1 MKGNRTV
8 AAVPIR
14 CLLPL
19 LVGLLL
25 LASQEASAQGVQ
37 PADVSLPLAGGRVTK
52 QVRSFK
58 DLREEGVIFQKL
70 DYSCGAAAL
79 STLLTYFFRDN
90 VPEDVVIGFIFI
102 SGQTPEE
109 GLKKYFR
116 RKGFSLLD
124 LKRFVEFR
132 GYKAAGFKDMTM
144 EDLVEV
150 LNEERVPVLLPI
162 KPFGY
167 YHFVVV
173 RGIQGDRVFIAD
185 PAVGNI
191 TMSVHRFIEE
201 WVDGIGFVVTRQPLA
216 RSLGASPSD
225 SELAQITAAG
235 APSGFKP
242 SSPAPALPSLLTVR
256 PTEPVPDP
264 RRLHPVFER
273 QASPEI
279 PRVAQSFPDDRGTAI
294 LSRFLVQRF
303 NASVQLGHPA
313 GNFIDFSPPNG
324 KPIRST
330 P

>member
-1 MKGNRTV
+1 MK
-8 AAVPIR
+8 
-14 CLLPL
+14 PL
-19 LVGLLL
+19 LAFLIGLFLVVTP
-25 LASQEASAQGVQ
+25 AASAQEVK
-37 PADVSLPLAGGRVTK
+37 PADLSLLLAGGRVTK
-52 QVRSFK
+52 QVRSLK
-58 DLREEGVIFQKL
+58 ELKGEGVIFQKL

-79 STLLTYFFRDN
+79 ATLLTYFFRDD

-132 GYKAAGFKDMTM
+132 GYKAAGFKDMTL
-144 EDLVEV
+144 EDLLEV
-150 LNEERVPVLLPI
+150 LNEERVPVILPI

-216 RSLGASPSD
+216 KARGVTPSD
-225 SELAQITAAG
+225 EALGHITAAG
-235 APSGFKP
+235 TPSGPKL
-242 SSPAPALPSLLTVR
+242 SSHAPTPPSLLTIR
-256 PTEPVPDP
+256 PSEPVPDAQQL
-264 RRLHPVFER
+264 RSFFDRL
-273 QASPEI
+273 ASPEV
-279 PRVAQSFPDDRGTAI
+279 PRLAQSFPDDRSAATI
-294 LSRFLVQRF
+294 TRFLAQRF
-303 NASVQLGHPA
+303 NPAIQLGRPA

-324 KPIRST
+324 RPIRIT